1 MGESKKDEAANRG
14 EDFDRSGK
22 IGKMEAGRADKATE
36 RAPAGYTWWVG
47 KVERI
52 VDVIVVGG
60 TMINESVEQRANCKA
75 HLFVRK

>member
-1 MGESKKDEAANRG
+1 
-14 EDFDRSGK
+14 
-22 IGKMEAGRADKATE
+22 MEAGRADKATE